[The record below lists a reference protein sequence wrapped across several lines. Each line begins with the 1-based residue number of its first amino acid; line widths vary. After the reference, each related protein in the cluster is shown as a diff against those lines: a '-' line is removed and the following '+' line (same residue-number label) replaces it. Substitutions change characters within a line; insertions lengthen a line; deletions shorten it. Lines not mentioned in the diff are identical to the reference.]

1 MTRRY
6 LFALAALCALL
17 LGAGCGE
24 RGAPTIAE
32 MDEALYIQGVQ
43 LNKQGRSGEALTSFL
58 KVIDKRGER
67 GAPESHL
74 EAGVI
79 YLNHTKEPVLAYYHF
94 KRYLELQANSKEA
107 PRVRAMLD
115 AALRDIARRFPGRP
129 AEDQTGRLAA
139 AEEVAK
145 LRREN
150 QELSAELQTL
160 RGGGAVQPNRVTR
173 PITLPPE
180 SVGVAVP
187 PQPAPVSVAETT
199 IIPAPMATAAPATRA
214 PAAQAP
220 NASQGGTTGVTK
232 SAQRQA
238 PAQTRATAAPTQSAG
253 RTHTVRQGEGLFA
266 IARRYDPQN
275 PGKKMREIVEANR
288 DALPNGPNT
297 PLKPGMT
304 LRVP

>member
-1 MTRRY
+1 MTRR
-6 LFALAALCALL
+6 LPFALAALCALL
-17 LGAGCGE
+17 LGAGCSE

-32 MDEALYIQGVQ
+32 MDEPLYIQGVQ

-58 KVIDKRGER
+58 KVIDKRAER

-107 PRVRAMLD
+107 PRVRGMVD
-115 AALRDIARRFPGRP
+115 AALREIARRFPGRP
-129 AEDQTGRLAA
+129 TEDQTGRLVA
-139 AEEVAK
+139 AEELAK

-150 QELSAELQTL
+150 DELRAELHTL
-160 RGGGAVQPNRVTR
+160 RGGGAAMPNNRVTR

-180 SVGVAVP
+180 SVAIAVP
-187 PQPAPVSVAETT
+187 QPPAVGLTETA
-199 IIPAPMATAAPATRA
+199 IIPAPMP
-214 PAAQAP
+214 
-220 NASQGGTTGVTK
+220 
-232 SAQRQA
+232 
-238 PAQTRATAAPTQSAG
+238 AAPTATPRTANPTTQPSTTKAATTTRTQAQPPRPATTPAATG

-266 IARRYDPQN
+266 IAKRYDPQN
-275 PGKKMREIVEANR
+275 AGKKMREIVDANR
-288 DALPNGPNT
+288 DALPNGVNT
-297 PLKPGMT
+297 PLRPGMT

>member
-1 MTRRY
+1 MTRRN

-129 AEDQTGRLAA
+129 TEDQTGRLAA
-139 AEEVAK
+139 AEEVTK

-160 RGGGAVQPNRVTR
+160 RGGGAVQPNRVSR

-180 SVGVAVP
+180 SVGVAM
-187 PQPAPVSVAETT
+187 PQPAPGNVAESA
-199 IIPAPMATAAPATRA
+199 IIPAPVTNPTPPATRA
-214 PAAQAP
+214 PVQVPA
-220 NASQGGTTGVTK
+220 ASQGGSTMTK
-232 SAQRQA
+232 TAAQRQV
-238 PAQTRATAAPTQSAG
+238 PAQTRATPTPSVG

-288 DALPNGPNT
+288 EALPNGANS

>member
-1 MTRRY
+1 MTRRH

-139 AEEVAK
+139 TEEVTK
-145 LRREN
+145 LRRAN
-150 QELSAELQTL
+150 DELRAELQTL

-180 SVGVAVP
+180 SVGGAAAQP
-187 PQPAPVSVAETT
+187 PPANDAESA
-199 IIPAPMATAAPATRA
+199 IIPAPVTNPSPPATRA
-214 PAAQAP
+214 PVQVPAVAA
-220 NASQGGTTGVTK
+220 K
-232 SAQRQA
+232 SAAQRQ
-238 PAQTRATAAPTQSAG
+238 PAQTRATPPVG

-288 DALPNGPNT
+288 EALPNGQNS
-297 PLKPGMT
+297 PLRPGMT